1 LLIILGETK
10 GKNMSSIFENVAVDE
25 DTKILVH
32 LDTKFGD
39 IDVRY
44 EKWIW
49 DGVTGESLIF

>member
-1 LLIILGETK
+1 
-10 GKNMSSIFENVAVDE
+10 MSSIFENVAVDE